1 MRKLIVGSLVAAALG
16 AVALPALA
24 RSNVELYVNVAP
36 PPVYYEAVPG
46 PRVGWVWVPG
56 FWDWRYDRHHWV
68 RGHWVRER
76 PGHYY
81 APARWVAYDGRYYY
95 HRPGWRV
102 RDSDG
107 DGVPDRFDRAPYN
120 PRWR

>member
-1 MRKLIVGSLVAAALG
+1 MKKLIIGSLVAAALG
-16 AVALPALA
+16 AVALPAAA
-24 RSNVELYVNVAP
+24 RSNVEFYVNVAP
-36 PPVYYEAVPG
+36 PPVYYEPVPVA
-46 PRVGWVWVPG
+46 RAGWVWVPG
-56 FWDWRYDRHHWV
+56 FWDWRHERHHWV

-107 DGVPDRFDRAPYN
+107 DGVPNAYDRAPYN